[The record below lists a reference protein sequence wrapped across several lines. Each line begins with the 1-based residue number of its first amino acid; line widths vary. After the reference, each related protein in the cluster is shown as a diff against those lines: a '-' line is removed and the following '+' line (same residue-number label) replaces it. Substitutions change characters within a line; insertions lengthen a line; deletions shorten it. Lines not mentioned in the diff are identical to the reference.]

1 MGKPTL
7 RNGHCAGFWSL
18 HPHHIYKL
26 TQSFRNWVCPIL
38 KWNGQRPPTN
48 SSDCWTQFSSC
59 VPTLLHDDG
68 NWSSSNRCLLLS
80 TQNNKVQTLECPRV
94 TYYIQKALE
103 LVQYFSNLIRQKIIW
118 QDKRNRTLIPTC
130 KFLHVCLSS
139 YLYRLHIGSMYRIH
153 KNVWDKY
160 DLYLLIYDVKWY
172 CGITSCTQRD
182 TWNFPLRNIG
192 CPAVF
197 GSRRNQ
203 RIFIDMHYCL
213 CM

>member
-68 NWSSSNRCLLLS
+68 NWSSSNRCLLIS

-103 LVQYFSNLIRQKIIW
+103 LVQYFSNLIAPFDTDEQ
-118 QDKRNRTLIPTC
+118 PGAC
-130 KFLHVCLSS
+130 SFLRFAL
-139 YLYRLHIGSMYRIH
+139 LEL
-153 KNVWDKY
+153 
-160 DLYLLIYDVKWY
+160 LYLLLPLAVRCSVWRALLLVAFVPFVSVTLQLTICWRIQFPVYLEADKTQQNNVCSSVK
-172 CGITSCTQRD
+172 
-182 TWNFPLRNIG
+182 
-192 CPAVF
+192 
-197 GSRRNQ
+197 
-203 RIFIDMHYCL
+203 CL
-213 CM
+213 CN